1 MFSSTNGQRP
11 CAAAPGLGNY
21 LHLSTNDQSQEQR
34 VWLYRSKPHLQQE
47 TMDYHTIA
55 TPQSHQTDMGS
66 NSNEEAHHALTI
78 WEVNKDRLSSMH
90 QKVSGQTNHSKPC
103 CRMELVLH
111 FQNSSKPDQNQ
122 RKILSSPSAPT
133 TMAGLASKW
142 SSSKN
147 GDT

>member
-1 MFSSTNGQRP
+1 
-11 CAAAPGLGNY
+11 
-21 LHLSTNDQSQEQR
+21 
-34 VWLYRSKPHLQQE
+34 
-47 TMDYHTIA
+47 MDYHTIA

-90 QKVSGQTNHSKPC
+90 QKVSEQTNHSKPC

-122 RKILSSPSAPT
+122 RKILSTPHRLHWPLPPWRASPPNDPAAK
-133 TMAGLASKW
+133 MVILRLASISDQNLTEEIKY
-142 SSSKN
+142 
-147 GDT
+147 